1 MEAEG
6 GEKGERQPDGTRN
19 TLLPAAPGA
28 HRPFN
33 GAEPGGEGAPPSRAR
48 WFRPAEG
55 PPPGGRGA
63 DHVLPGGGAAARSLE
78 QPGGDGALPGT
89 LAPLEMEPSGRVSDD
104 FRKVVEFLLRWRG
117 GFPSVVWPGP

>member
-55 PPPGGRGA
+55 PPRGGRGA
-63 DHVLPGGGAAARSLE
+63 DHVLPGGGGSAEPGAARGRWGS
-78 QPGGDGALPGT
+78 PGDPGT
-89 LAPLEMEPSGRVSDD
+89 
-104 FRKVVEFLLRWRG
+104 
-117 GFPSVVWPGP
+117 PGD